1 MTDIALMI
9 SALSAAVEAINKE
22 TVERGACLARHI
34 RDAALFLMT
43 RETGKEEEIGIIEE
57 AEGEDDEKKHAAPFP
72 LTQFPRQVMAKK
84 KHGCTQN

>member
-22 TVERGACLARHI
+22 TAERGACLARHI

-43 RETGKEEEIGIIEE
+43 QETGKEEEIGIIEE
-57 AEGEDDEKKHAAPFP
+57 AEGEVARRDTITEELPHPAE
-72 LTQFPRQVMAKK
+72 V
-84 KHGCTQN
+84 